1 MAEWR
6 RCDRCRR
13 VLPAAEFD
21 GDSTTCRDCLA
32 TPVKAPRTPTT
43 RASGV
48 TTKRKPPADPTPEGP
63 RPVLRGV
70 AGSGDLEMRERRARR
85 LALDSLAE
93 TYAED
98 FEHLLQQARRDEG
111 LRS

>member
-1 MAEWR
+1 MADWR

-13 VLPAAEFD
+13 VLPAEEFD
-21 GDSTTCRDCLA
+21 GDSTTCRACLS
-32 TPVKAPRTPTT
+32 TPVKVSRPST

-48 TTKRKPPADPTPEGP
+48 TTRRKPPAPVAPSGP
-63 RPVLRGV
+63 REPLRGV

>member
-13 VLPAAEFD
+13 VLPAEDFD
-21 GDSTTCRDCLA
+21 GDSPTCRACLT
-32 TPVKAPRTPTT
+32 TPVKAPRVST

-48 TTKRKPPADPTPEGP
+48 TTRRRPPAAPVETGP
-63 RPVLRGV
+63 REPLRGV

-85 LALDSLAE
+85 AALDALAE

-98 FEHLLQQARRDEG
+98 FEHLLHQARRDEG
-111 LRS
+111 LRA

>member
-1 MAEWR
+1 M
-6 RCDRCRR
+6 
-13 VLPAAEFD
+13 
-21 GDSTTCRDCLA
+21 CLG
-32 TPVKAPRTPTT
+32 TPVKVPKTTT

-48 TTKRKPPADPTPEGP
+48 TTRRKPPAPVVESGP
-63 RPVLRGV
+63 REPLRGV

-93 TYAED
+93 TFAED